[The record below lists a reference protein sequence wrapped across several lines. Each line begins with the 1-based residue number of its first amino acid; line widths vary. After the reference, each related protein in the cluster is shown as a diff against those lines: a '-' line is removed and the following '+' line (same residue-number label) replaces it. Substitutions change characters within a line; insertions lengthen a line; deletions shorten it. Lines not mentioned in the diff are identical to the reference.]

1 MRYFYRYE
9 IEHLLARAGFRIVEL
24 FGDYDQSPLANDSPE
39 MIFVAE
45 RVEEA

>member
-9 IEHLLARAGFRIVEL
+9 IEHLLARTGFRVVEL
-24 FGDYDQSPLANDSPE
+24 FGDYDQSPFLNNSSE

-45 RVEEA
+45 RVEEV